1 MNIFFK
7 IVLIIGFLILSCT
20 DKKKVNECWFE
31 FKGECFAKP
40 VDYTSSDSS
49 ELRKKAEQLATDEI
63 LFAEAKQKLGED
75 PDLEEKINSYR
86 KKLYIHELENKII
99 ENNLDTLISEK
110 ELMAYY
116 QEHSSEYLLSQT
128 IVKLIYTRVAS
139 DNKQLKKIQT
149 LAKNLTPDKEKE
161 FYELASMNAVAFT
174 DFNRWIFLDDIKKNI
189 PFLKNVSA
197 DYLMPG
203 KTFEFFDN
211 NEWVYLKIIDR
222 RNQNSASP
230 FGLIKNEL
238 KRGILK
244 ERASELLKA
253 YRKQLLEEAKQKGDL
268 KTF

>member
-1 MNIFFK
+1 MKIYIKIFM
-7 IVLIIGFLILSCT
+7 LGFLVISCS
-20 DKKKVNECWFE
+20 DRENENRCLFK
-31 FKGECFAKP
+31 FKGKCYTKP
-40 VDYTSSDSS
+40 ADFTASDSS
-49 ELRKKAEQLATDEI
+49 VLRKKAEEWAMDEI

-116 QEHSSEYLLSQT
+116 QEHSSEYLLTQT